1 MVGAVWLAVAILASQ
16 ETDSY
21 GVRRI
26 SGSSVEAVMHGLG
39 EAHVED
45 RLWQMEVSRR
55 IARGTMAEVVGAS
68 ALESDRQTRRMG
80 YRTDELRA
88 MVEALPRETHSLL
101 SAYCDGVNQALAR
114 RMAANQL
121 PSGYTEMNF
130 RPSPWTPEDS
140 AAIAIMM
147 ISRFGTGGAG
157 ELRSMAML
165 EYAKIS
171 PARSRPFDL
180 LDELAWHRD
189 PDGIPTLSNEDDL
202 SRNAIAALTPAPT
215 RAQTEAQ
222 YAALPKAVLL
232 ELLPAI
238 RVADYT
244 DQKLLAAQYGVM
256 PKAGSYAMVVSP
268 SRSTNGKALLL
279 SGPQMGHSVPNPVY
293 EVCLDAP
300 GYQVQGIS
308 IPGVPGIVIGHTPRI
323 AWGLT
328 SGVAD
333 CEDIYGAFAGPNGGY
348 LVNGLERPVERWD
361 ETIKVAGGEPV
372 TVAVERT
379 EWGPVLLRANTGDK
393 PIYSV
398 RKSFWKQ
405 ELRAMSE
412 FLDLPRLKSA
422 RDVVDKAGRFPV
434 TFNVFAADVDGNIGY
449 RYAGA
454 FPIRRSDIDPRL
466 PVPADGQEAW
476 RRMATP
482 QEMPHTNNPKAG
494 VILNWNN
501 KPIRDW
507 PNMDTPVWGPVFRNE
522 SLVRAMG
529 EGPWSTADLV
539 LAAKEIAEAEDTT
552 SGLFR
557 DIFLQAIGDDPNF
570 LIAKSKLTAFDGSF
584 RNGDENAAFYLQCV
598 NALRRNGWLSLTGN
612 FTSEQFFSTVIQP
625 STMMRAIRGRSAL
638 GITVTADMLRKSVA
652 DAMAA
657 PAGPTQRG
665 ALYTGQ
671 PFGPVPYGN
680 RGTYIQVVSLGAGS
694 VRGMTVLGPG
704 NAESGAH
711 SADQVPLVARWR
723 LKPSYVSSLR
733 R

>member
-1 MVGAVWLAVAILASQ
+1 MVGSVWLAVAVLSTQ
-16 ETDSY
+16 ETDAY

-26 SGSSVEAVMHGLG
+26 SGPSVEAVMRGLG

-45 RLWQMEVSRR
+45 RLWQMEMSRR
-55 IARGTMAEVVGAS
+55 IARGTMAEVAGAS

-80 YRTDELRA
+80 YRADELRA
-88 MVEALPRETHSLL
+88 MVDALPSQTRALL
-101 SAYCDGVNQALAR
+101 TAYRDGANDALAR
-114 RMAANQL
+114 RVAANQL
-121 PSGYTEMNF
+121 PGGYAQMNF
-130 RPSPWTPEDS
+130 RPAPWSLEDT
-140 AAIAIMM
+140 AAIAVMM

-157 ELRSMAML
+157 ELRNLAML

-189 PDGIPTLSNEDDL
+189 PDGIPTLSAEDDL
-202 SRNAIAALTPAPT
+202 SRNAIAALTPAPS
-215 RAQTEAQ
+215 RDQTEAQ

-244 DQKLLAAQYGVM
+244 DQKLLAAHYGVV

-268 SRSTNGKALLL
+268 SRSSNGRALLL
-279 SGPQMGHSVPNPVY
+279 SAPQMGHSVPSPVY
-293 EVCLDAP
+293 EACLDAP

-308 IPGVPGIVIGHTPRI
+308 IPGVPGIVIGHTPRL

-348 LVNGLERPVERWD
+348 LVDGAERPTEKWD
-361 ETIKVAGGEPV
+361 ETIKVAGGESV
-372 TVAVERT
+372 TLTVERT

-398 RKSFWKQ
+398 RKSFWKR
-405 ELRAMSE
+405 ELQAMSE
-412 FLDLPRLKSA
+412 FLAVPRLTTA
-422 RDVVDKAGRFPV
+422 REVLDQAGRFPV

-454 FPIRRSDIDPRL
+454 FPIRRPDLDPRL
-466 PVPADGQEAW
+466 PIPADGNEAW
-476 RRMATP
+476 PRMATP
-482 QEMPHTNNPKAG
+482 QEMPHAYNPKAG

-507 PNMDTPVWGPVFRNE
+507 PSMDTPVWGPVFRNE
-522 SLVRAMG
+522 ALVRAMG
-529 EGPWSTADLV
+529 DGPWSTADLV

-557 DIFLQAIGDDPNF
+557 DLFLQAIGDDPAF
-570 LIAKSKLTAFDGSF
+570 AAAKVRLTAFDGSF

-598 NALRRNGWLSLTGN
+598 SALRRNGWLSQTGN

-638 GITVTADMLRKSVA
+638 GIGVAAEMLRKSVA

-657 PAGPTQRG
+657 PPGPTQRG
-665 ALYTGQ
+665 GLYAGQ
-671 PFGPVPYGN
+671 PYGPVPYGN
-680 RGTYIQVVSLGAGS
+680 RGTFIQVVSLGAGS
-694 VRGMTVLGPG
+694 VRGMTVLGSG
-704 NAESGAH
+704 NTESGEH

-723 LKPSYVSSLR
+723 LKPSFVSGLR
-733 R
+733 Q